1 MFIMK
6 ASTYFFILVSDNRV
20 EYRFIR
26 YLSTI
31 ASLFGFEFVV
41 QPNKKRV
48 KDMNS

>member
-6 ASTYFFILVSDNRV
+6 ASTYFFILVSVNRV

-26 YLSTI
+26 HLSTI

-48 KDMNS
+48 KYMNS